1 MIIADENLHQRI
13 IEALREKGY
22 DVYAIRTEVG
32 GVADTDVVQVA
43 KRLQG
48 ILITEDKDFGE
59 LVYAHGIA
67 DVSIIF
73 LRYDTKTELDFV
85 IDQLFHVLNNS
96 ETLSGYVFITI
107 TAKKIRVN
115 RL

>member
-13 IEALREKGY
+13 IDCLREKGY
-22 DVYAIRTEVG
+22 DVYAIRTEAG

-43 KRLQG
+43 KRFQG

-67 DVSIIF
+67 DVRIVF
-73 LRYDTKTELDFV
+73 LRYDTKTELDLV
-85 IDQLFHVLNNS
+85 IERLFQVLTNP
-96 ETLSGYVFITI
+96 EIVSGYAFITI
-107 TAKKIRVN
+107 TARKIRVN